1 MSRKKPLRE
10 QLRAHIERE
19 RLDDADYERL
29 AGLFRDHAKSRAGQ
43 RPGRHVKARW
53 WPASVA
59 IAASAVVASVI
70 VALALVNTAPPAN
83 DVAPR
88 IAEEVL
94 TNHLKIHVPDVSAS
108 SVEEVGALLDRLD
121 FTPVLSTLIDTESLQ
136 LVGARYCTLQGA
148 IATQLMMVD
157 RYGNSVTHYQ
167 AAFEPGRF
175 GSLPRREAGDEPLVL
190 TRNGVTIEI
199 WVESGVTMAKARSV
213 ALEL

>member
-1 MSRKKPLRE
+1 MSENKPLRE
-10 QLRAHIERE
+10 QLRTHIERE

-29 AGLFRDHAKSRAGQ
+29 AGLFRDNAKSGPGQRAGRQ
-43 RPGRHVKARW
+43 GKARW
-53 WPASVA
+53 WRPSFAV
-59 IAASAVVASVI
+59 AASAIVASVI
-70 VALALVNTAPPAN
+70 VALALVNTVPSVN

-88 IAEEVL
+88 IADEVL
-94 TNHLKIHVPDVSAS
+94 TNHLKIHVPDVRAS
-108 SVEEVGALLDRLD
+108 SVEEVGELLDRLD

-148 IATQLMMVD
+148 IATQLLMVD

-175 GSLPRREAGDEPLVL
+175 GSLPRRDAGDEPLVL

-199 WVESGVTMAKARSV
+199 WVESGVTMARARSV
-213 ALEL
+213 AREL

>member
-1 MSRKKPLRE
+1 MREQKPLRE
-10 QLRAHIERE
+10 QLRAHVERE

-29 AGLFRDHAKSRAGQ
+29 ARLFHDSAGSYAGRQSGQPAKASWW
-43 RPGRHVKARW
+43 RP
-53 WPASVA
+53 SVA
-59 IAASAVVASVI
+59 IAASAIMASVI
-70 VALALVNTAPPAN
+70 VALALVNSTPTAN

-88 IAEEVL
+88 IADEVL
-94 TNHLKIHVPDVSAS
+94 TNHLKIHAPDVSAS
-108 SVEEVGALLDRLD
+108 SVEQVGELLDRLD

-136 LVGARYCTLQGA
+136 LIGARYCTLQGA

-175 GSLPRREAGDEPLVL
+175 GSLPSREAGDEPLVL

-213 ALEL
+213 ALDL